1 MEERFLAYINKHQ
14 LFTLAD
20 RVMVAVSGGKDS
32 MVLLHLLHVLKFKIG
47 VAHCNFQLRAEDS
60 DGDEAFVR
68 AFCEER
74 EIPFFSVKFETKK
87 YTARAKVSTQMA
99 ARTLRYEWF
108 EKLLKEENYDY
119 LATAHH
125 LNDSIE
131 TLILN
136 ISKGTG
142 PKGLSSIPNK
152 TQNIVRPLLFASS
165 ENIKNYIDTN
175 AITWRE
181 DGSNA
186 TTDYQRNKIRHEV
199 MPILKEINPGLEQT
213 VSINLERFADLRA
226 IFEHQ
231 LSEFEKQVLEI
242 QPDGIL
248 IDFEKVLAFAGYPL
262 LLEEYLKPFG
272 FNINQ
277 VKDML
282 GSNNSSTSFLSE
294 SHQILCGR
302 KSWFLSEKSQHKF
315 KPLVIS
321 EFGEFSIGVNKLI
334 VEKVGSNIAPSDLKN
349 PNFAFLDLDKIQWP
363 LTLRT
368 WQQGDVFVPFGMKG
382 KKLISDFLIDLKIEP
397 HHKKTQ
403 LLLCDQAQ
411 VLWVCKRRI
420 NDSYR
425 CYENSKNV
433 LKVTFF

>member
-32 MVLLHLLHVLKFKIG
+32 MVLLHLLHALKFNIG

-87 YTARAKVSTQMA
+87 YTASAKVSTQMA

-108 EKLLKEENYDY
+108 EKLLKEEKYDY

-152 TQNIVRPLLFASS
+152 TQNIVRPLLFSSS
-165 ENIKNYIDTN
+165 ENIKTYIEAND
-175 AITWRE
+175 ITWRE
-181 DGSNA
+181 DVSNA

-199 MPILKEINPGLEQT
+199 MPVLKEINPGLEQT

-248 IDFEKVLAFAGYPL
+248 IDFEKVLAFAGHLL

-277 VKDML
+277 VKDMIA
-282 GSNNSSTSFLSE
+282 SNNSGTSFLSE

-302 KSWFLSEKSQHKF
+302 KSWFLNEKSLHEF

-321 EFGEFSIGVNKLI
+321 GFGEFSIGVNKLI
-334 VEKVGSNIAPSDLKN
+334 VESVANDIATADLKN
-349 PNFAFLDLDKIQWP
+349 PSFAFLELDKIQWP

-420 NDSYR
+420 NDNYR